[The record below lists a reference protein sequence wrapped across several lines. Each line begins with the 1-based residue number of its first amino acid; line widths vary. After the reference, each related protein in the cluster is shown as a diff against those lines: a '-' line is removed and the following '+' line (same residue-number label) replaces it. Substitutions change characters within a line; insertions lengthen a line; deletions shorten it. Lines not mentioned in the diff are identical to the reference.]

1 VRGMTAAD
9 ALLAVASVGGKLWL
23 DADSRGLQACAILVH
38 GLHCLETPPELVGG
52 FCRIAG
58 LHSTVELVPG

>member
-1 VRGMTAAD
+1 
-9 ALLAVASVGGKLWL
+9 
-23 DADSRGLQACAILVH
+23 
-38 GLHCLETPPELVGG
+38 LHCLETPPELVGG